1 MTLRKVNAIAR
12 KELRHL
18 LRDFRSLYL
27 AFVLPLA
34 LILLFGYALSLDVDN
49 IAAVVVDHDNT
60 LSSRALIDSLDASA
74 YFQVNHHVPT
84 VEAAV
89 AYLDRG
95 DALMAI
101 VIPPGFARDLNADR
115 DAPVQILI
123 DGSDPNYAT
132 LSRGYVTGFFMEYNR
147 EQLRTFFERRGLSPI
162 QPPLDPRVRVWF
174 NEDLESRNFIVPG
187 IIAVIIMIV
196 GAILTSLVIARE
208 YENGTMQTLLT
219 LPITAAELLVG
230 KAIPYFCIG
239 LIDILIAVLMGK
251 MLFGIVLKQSFWLLA
266 LSSCLYLL
274 VALNL
279 GLFISIATKSQLA
292 ANQMAVLTTY
302 LPSLL
307 LSDFVFPVHTMPV
320 ILQWL
325 SRIVPATYFIDIL
338 NALYLRG
345 MGINAVWP
353 DILILAS
360 IFVLLA
366 GVNVRGLR
374 QEGM

>member
-1 MTLRKVNAIAR
+1 
-12 KELRHL
+12 
-18 LRDFRSLYL
+18 
-27 AFVLPLA
+27 
-34 LILLFGYALSLDVDN
+34 
-49 IAAVVVDHDNT
+49 
-60 LSSRALIDSLDASA
+60 
-74 YFQVNHHVPT
+74 
-84 VEAAV
+84 
-89 AYLDRG
+89 
-95 DALMAI
+95 
-101 VIPPGFARDLNADR
+101 
-115 DAPVQILI
+115 
-123 DGSDPNYAT
+123 
-132 LSRGYVTGFFMEYNR
+132 
-147 EQLRTFFERRGLSPI
+147 
-162 QPPLDPRVRVWF
+162 
-174 NEDLESRNFIVPG
+174 
-187 IIAVIIMIV
+187 MIV